1 MKIQTTRFGEIE
13 VPESEVYAFP
23 EGLLGFGD
31 VHSFVILEQPG
42 GGPLRWLQAVE
53 VPALAFVV
61 ADPTL
66 FFHDYRVG
74 VRAEDL
80 ASIQLADLAKG
91 VVLVILSFKT
101 EAATATANLQGPL
114 IFNPEA
120 RQARQLVLSDPKYTT
135 RHPIFAAKTGKRKT

>member
-1 MKIQTTRFGEIE
+1 MKIQTTRFAEIE
-13 VPESEVYAFP
+13 IPENEVYAFS

-31 VHSFVILEQPG
+31 VHSFVIIEQPG

-53 VPALAFVV
+53 VPGLAFVV

-80 ASIQLADLAKG
+80 ASIRLADIAKG
-91 VVLVILSFKT
+91 VVLVILSFKS
-101 EAATATANLQGPL
+101 EAATATANLQGPV

-120 RQARQLVLSDPKYTT
+120 RQARQLVLSDPGYTT
-135 RHPIFAAKTGKRKT
+135 RHPIFAEKTGNQKT